1 MESIT
6 GSVGG
11 TSRVLVALDLLRD
24 EVVRLGDAGLVVTQ
38 CRPWVSP
45 TTGRVGWD
53 VVVRAAGADQYEALD
68 LAVGAGYGHWICYTS
83 VDDPGSVTVLMRSG
97 GDSLRTLAVRL
108 DGATVGEVD
117 DYLGRPPVGAGVS
130 GD

>member
-53 VVVRAAGADQYEALD
+53 VVVRAAGADQYEAL
-68 LAVGAGYGHWICYTS
+68 G
-83 VDDPGSVTVLMRSG
+83 
-97 GDSLRTLAVRL
+97 LAVRL
-108 DGATVGEVD
+108 GGATVGEVD
-117 DYLGRPPVGAGVS
+117 DYLGRLPVGG
-130 GD
+130 GLR